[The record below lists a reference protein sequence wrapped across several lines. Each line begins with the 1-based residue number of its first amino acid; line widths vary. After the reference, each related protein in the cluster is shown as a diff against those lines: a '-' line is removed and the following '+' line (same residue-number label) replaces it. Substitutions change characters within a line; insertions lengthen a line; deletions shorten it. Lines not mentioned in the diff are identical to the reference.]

1 MNRIFDILV
10 SFIGLLFLSPILF
23 FFMCLIYRQDKHSPL
38 YIAPRVGKNDKMF
51 NIIKLRSMSINADKN
66 GVNSTSSNDTR
77 ITPVGYKIRKY
88 KLDEFTQLW
97 NVLIGDMSLVGPRP
111 IVLADANLYTSVE
124 KNLLTVRPG
133 ITDFSSI
140 VFSDEGK
147 ILENKKDPNLAYNQ
161 LIRPWKSRLGLIYI
175 EKKNLVLDLQII
187 LYTLIALFFKQRALN
202 WVSEKLNQFNVDV
215 NIVKISKRKDD
226 LYPFPPP
233 GLDEVVDR
241 GIKKNNKILNDD
253 TFKI

>member
-10 SFIGLLFLSPILF
+10 SFFGLLFLSPILL

-38 YIAPRVGKNDKMF
+38 YIAPRVGKDEKMF

-66 GVNSTSSNDTR
+66 GVSSTSSNDTR

-111 IVLADANLYTSVE
+111 IVLVDANLYTSVE
-124 KNLLTVRPG
+124 RGLLKVRPG

-147 ILENKKDPNLAYNQ
+147 ILENKKDPDLAYNQ

-175 EKKNLVLDLQII
+175 EKKNFVLDLQLIY
-187 LYTLIALFFKQRALN
+187 YTVISLFSRQRALD
-202 WVSEKLNQFNVDV
+202 WVSEKLSQLTVDA
-215 NIVKISKRKDD
+215 NIIKIVKRKDD
-226 LYPFPPP
+226 LVPFPPP
-233 GLDEVVDR
+233 VSGNE
-241 GIKKNNKILNDD
+241 K
-253 TFKI
+253 

>member
-1 MNRIFDILV
+1 
-10 SFIGLLFLSPILF
+10 
-23 FFMCLIYRQDKHSPL
+23 
-38 YIAPRVGKNDKMF
+38 
-51 NIIKLRSMSINADKN
+51 MSINADKN

-77 ITPVGYKIRKY
+77 ITPVGHKIRKY

-175 EKKNLVLDLQII
+175 EKRTFVLDLQLIY
-187 LYTLIALFFKQRALN
+187 YTVMSLFSRQRALD
-202 WVSEKLNQFNVDV
+202 WVSQKLSQLNADA
-215 NIVKISKRKDD
+215 NIVKIAKRKND
-226 LYPFPPP
+226 LTPFPPP
-233 GLDEVVDR
+233 GSGNE
-241 GIKKNNKILNDD
+241 ND
-253 TFKI
+253 